1 MKILQIGK
9 FYPIRGGVEKVMYDL
24 MLGLADRNIHC
35 DMLCA
40 TTEDHRGGII
50 AINSYAKV
58 IAMPTQIKFAA
69 TMIAPKMIL
78 KLRQIADDYDIIHIH
93 HPDPMACLVLFLSG
107 YKGKVILHWH
117 SDILKQKM
125 LLKLYSPLQ
134 SWLIKRANLIVGTT
148 PVYVQES
155 TFLNKVQYKTD
166 YIPIG
171 VEPIVH
177 DIAKVEA
184 IQQKYENKKIIFSL
198 GRLVEYKGYEYLIRA
213 AQYLDEQYQI
223 IIGGKGPLHDELQQL
238 IMQLGVQDRVE
249 LIGFIS
255 DDQLPAYYGAC
266 DVFCLSSIMKTE
278 AFAIVQIEAMSCAKP
293 VISTNIPG
301 SGVSWVNANKQ
312 SGLVVEIENSKAI
325 AKAIHTILDNK
336 ETYDQLSIGS
346 LQRYQTF
353 FTREKMVD
361 KCLKIYNRLIPT
373 LEKDKII
380 VPNKFLFEQV
390 LEYLRQG
397 KQVTIPV
404 KGTSMRP
411 FLREGDR
418 VSLEPFEK
426 KDLTGGIIVLAKTDD
441 QMVLHRVVK
450 YNEHQIWLAGDG
462 NLVKHELVDYTD
474 VVATAVRVYRD
485 GAKININQRWR
496 CVLGQIW
503 YWIRPFRRI
512 IMKFN
517 NL

>member
-1 MKILQIGK
+1 MKILQLGK

-24 MLGLADRNIHC
+24 MLGLADRNIQC

-40 TTEDHRGGII
+40 TTEDHPGGII
-50 AINSYAKV
+50 SINPYAKV
-58 IAMPTQIKFAA
+58 IAIPTQIKLAA
-69 TMIAPKMIL
+69 TMIAPKMIW
-78 KLRQIADDYDIIHIH
+78 KLRQIAADYDIIHIH
-93 HPDPMACLVLFLSG
+93 HPDPMASLVLFLSG
-107 YKGKVILHWH
+107 YKGKVILQWH

-134 SWLIKRANLIVGTT
+134 SWLIKRASLIVGTT

-155 TFLNKVQYKTD
+155 TFLSEVQNKTG

-171 VEPIVH
+171 VESIVS
-177 DIAKVEA
+177 DIANVEA
-184 IQQKYENKKIIFSL
+184 IQQKYENRKIIFSL

-223 IIGGKGPLHDELQQL
+223 IIGGKGPLQDELQQL

-249 LIGFIS
+249 LVGFIS
-255 DDQLPAYYGAC
+255 DEQLPAYYGAC
-266 DVFCLSSIMKTE
+266 DVFCLSSTMKTE

-293 VISTNIPG
+293 VISTNIAG
-301 SGVSWVNANKQ
+301 SGVSWVNADKQ
-312 SGLVVEIENSKAI
+312 SGLVVEIEDPKAL

-390 LEYLRQG
+390 LEYLKQG

-404 KGTSMRP
+404 KGRSMKP
-411 FLREGDR
+411 FLKEGDR
-418 VSLEPFEK
+418 VSLKSFDR
-426 KDLTGGIIVLAKTDD
+426 KDLTKGIIVLAKVDD
-441 QMVLHRVVK
+441 QMILHRAVR
-450 YNEHQIWLAGDG
+450 YNKETIWLAGDG
-462 NLVKHELVDYTD
+462 NLVQHELVDYT
-474 VVATAVRVYRD
+474 AVKAIAVNLYRD
-485 GAKININQRWR
+485 DAEIAINQRWR

-503 YWIRPFRRI
+503 YWIRPFRKI
-512 IMKFN
+512 IMKF
-517 NL
+517 